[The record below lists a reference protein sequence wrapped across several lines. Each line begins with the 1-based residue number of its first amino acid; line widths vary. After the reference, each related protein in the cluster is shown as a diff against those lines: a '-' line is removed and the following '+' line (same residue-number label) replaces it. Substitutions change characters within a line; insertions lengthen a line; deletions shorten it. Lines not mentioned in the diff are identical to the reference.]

1 MKNTIIP
8 LACLLFLLSSTL
20 AFAQEGNRTIQKN
33 RISQVE
39 PSSLAYNDGAVLPSA
54 ASGGSSIS
62 WDHSLGVEGS
72 MYLFDD
78 FTDGKVVL
86 ADNTTMDDQKLRYNI
101 YYRQMQFIRDEDT
114 LAFANPDEID
124 YLTLNDRL
132 FIYTEFT
139 KDGEIADDYFE
150 VLVDNDCRLL
160 YRRMVKYHIAPDE
173 ESGKDSKEVFINCCE
188 FYIKKGEQP
197 AIKVALTKKS
207 VLCAFK
213 DKEQEVSAFIK
224 SNRLKMKSKEDL
236 MMVIKFYNSLINA

>member
-20 AFAQEGNRTIQKN
+20 AFAQGGNRTIQKN
-33 RISQVE
+33 RVSQAE
-39 PSSLAYNDGAVLPSA
+39 PSSLAYSDRAVLPSA
-54 ASGGSSIS
+54 ASGGSNIS

-86 ADNTTMDDQKLRYNI
+86 ADNTTMDDLKLRYNI
-101 YYRQMQFIRDEDT
+101 YYHQMQFIRDEDT
-114 LAFANPDEID
+114 LAFANPGEID
-124 YLTLNDRL
+124 YLKLNDQL
-132 FIYTEFT
+132 FIYTVFI

-160 YRRMVKYHIAPDE
+160 YRRMVKYHFAPDE
-173 ESGKDSKEVFINCCE
+173 ESGKDPKEIFINCCE

-197 AIKVALTKKS
+197 ATKVALTKKS

-213 DKEQEVSAFIK
+213 DKEEEVSAFINT
-224 SNRLKMKSKEDL
+224 NRLKMKSREDL
-236 MMVIKFYNSLINA
+236 MMVINFYNSLIDS